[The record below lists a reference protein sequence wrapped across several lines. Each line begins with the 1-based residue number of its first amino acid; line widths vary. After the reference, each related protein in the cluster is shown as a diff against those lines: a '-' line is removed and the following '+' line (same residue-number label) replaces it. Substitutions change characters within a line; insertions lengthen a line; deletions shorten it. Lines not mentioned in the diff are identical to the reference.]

1 MLWRRPEKRVED
13 VRHVIIILKIGTPE
27 SQRNYVVDRL
37 HELGFGTNISGS
49 EHTVI
54 GAIGVP
60 EEAKARLAENLAALD
75 YVEQVVP
82 VTSKYKLASR
92 QFQREPTIVRLGKA
106 EVGGSRVVVMA
117 GPCSVESREQLF
129 ETAEAVAAAGA
140 TVLRGGAYKP
150 RTSPYEFQGHGEDG
164 LKLLAEAGERFGLA
178 VITEVVDPH
187 DVELVSRYA
196 QCLQIGARNMQN
208 YVLLREVGR
217 GSTPVMVKRGGM
229 YPTIENWLLAAE
241 YVLQGGNRQ
250 VILCERGLPVA
261 GDASLRRNLLDLT
274 AVPILRELSHL
285 PLVVDPSHG
294 TGRQSLIS
302 VMSKGAIA
310 VGADG
315 LIVEVHPHPEQAWS
329 DGPQSL
335 KPDAFAQMMR
345 ELPAFASAAGRTI

>member
-1 MLWRRPEKRVED
+1 M
-13 VRHVIIILKIGTPE
+13 IIILKIGTPE
-27 SQRNYVVDRL
+27 NQRNHVIERL
-37 HELGFGTNISGS
+37 QELGFGTNVSGT

-60 EEAKARLAENLAALD
+60 EEAKARLAENLAALE
-75 YVEQVVP
+75 YVEQVIP
-82 VTSKYKLASR
+82 VTSKFKLASR
-92 QFQREPTIVRLGKA
+92 QFQREPTVVRLGRV
-106 EVGGSRVVVMA
+106 EVGGKRVIVMA

-129 ETAEAVAAAGA
+129 ATAEAVSASGA
-140 TVLRGGAYKP
+140 TVLRGGAFKP

-164 LKLLAEAGERFGLA
+164 LKLLLEAGEQYGLA

-217 GSTPVMVKRGGM
+217 GSTPVLLKRGGM

-261 GDASLRRNLLDLT
+261 GDVSLRRNLLDLT
-274 AVPILRELSHL
+274 AVPIVRELSHL
-285 PLVVDPSHG
+285 PIVVDPSHG
-294 TGRQSLIS
+294 TGRQGLIS

-315 LIVEVHPHPEQAWS
+315 LIVEVHPRPEEAWS

-335 KPDAFAQMMR
+335 RPDAFAQMMR
-345 ELPAFASAAGRTI
+345 ELPAFAAAAGRTL

>member
-1 MLWRRPEKRVED
+1 M
-13 VRHVIIILKIGTPE
+13 
-27 SQRNYVVDRL
+27 
-37 HELGFGTNISGS
+37 
-49 EHTVI
+49 
-54 GAIGVP
+54 
-60 EEAKARLAENLAALD
+60 
-75 YVEQVVP
+75 
-82 VTSKYKLASR
+82 
-92 QFQREPTIVRLGKA
+92 
-106 EVGGSRVVVMA
+106 
-117 GPCSVESREQLF
+117 
-129 ETAEAVAAAGA
+129 
-140 TVLRGGAYKP
+140 
-150 RTSPYEFQGHGEDG
+150 EFQGHGEDG